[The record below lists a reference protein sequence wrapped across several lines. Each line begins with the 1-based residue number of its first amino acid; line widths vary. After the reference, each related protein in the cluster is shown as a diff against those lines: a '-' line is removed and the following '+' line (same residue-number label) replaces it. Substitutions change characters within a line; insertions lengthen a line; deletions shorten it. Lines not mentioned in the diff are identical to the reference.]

1 MTLLERQLTEQVE
14 QLAETV
20 STLKQTISGPNQ
32 TIVEQQQIIAELREQ
47 LNKNSHNSSKPPSS
61 DGYKKPKLKKPPA
74 TQRAQA
80 GRTGGHEGHHLIIEQ
95 EPNEIIS
102 RMPSACVGCPSYEK
116 YCGTACVE

>member
-1 MTLLERQLTEQVE
+1 MTLLERQLTERVE

-61 DGYKKPKLKKPPA
+61 DGYKKPKPKSLWQPSGRKPGE
-74 TQRAQA
+74 QA
-80 GRTGGHEGHHLIIEQ
+80 DTRG
-95 EPNEIIS
+95 IIS
-102 RMPSACVGCPSYEK
+102 S
-116 YCGTACVE
+116 